1 MACQFLACRRRWC
14 PVQWRGQPREEHTVG
29 EWGVGIGIPKRGLS
43 CLNTEMP
50 SGRSSGEAET
60 EHDGDTKQ

>member
-1 MACQFLACRRRWC
+1 MPCTVAGTAERRAHC
-14 PVQWRGQPREEHTVG
+14 GG
-29 EWGVGIGIPKRGLS
+29 AGGGVGIGIPKRGLS

>member
-1 MACQFLACRRRWC
+1 MPCTVAGTAERRAHC
-14 PVQWRGQPREEHTVG
+14 G
-29 EWGVGIGIPKRGLS
+29 GVGVRIGIPKRGLS